1 MASITDTCSLIMV
14 GIEGVRTFQARMTF
28 SVARLAIIELSRVLR
43 VEEIVGANPR
53 LTSSEFIRM
62 KKALKESGVEM
73 VERDAEAR
81 LAKFRAT
88 YEPFLGGLA
97 EYLMVGLPRWV
108 SKEEQLDNW
117 EEDERGATA
126 KRLVEAVAPE
136 PGS

>member
-1 MASITDTCSLIMV
+1 
-14 GIEGVRTFQARMTF
+14 MTF

-43 VEEIVGANPR
+43 VKEIVGASPR

-62 KKALKESGVEM
+62 KKALKQSGLEM
-73 VERDAEAR
+73 VEPDAESR

-97 EYLMVGLPRWV
+97 EYLMVGLPKWIH
-108 SKEEQLDNW
+108 SEEQLDNW

-126 KRLVEAVAPE
+126 KRLVEAVIPE